1 MKKGGKM
8 TIFQKSHRSKNALL
22 SLYLLASVSIL
33 GLMSACAVQTV
44 KIYPDFVQQKQK
56 INTMT
61 ILCDYYVVDDV
72 KGKVDL
78 ADVPRNL
85 EAAKTAMDALDAQ
98 LAGKGYKIVGKE
110 VASMGLYEK
119 NSTKTYKL
127 ATEKSPASKE
137 EIEKLPIAPPPFYVN
152 KSLCDSEEKVN
163 ALGTA
168 MMKLSTYTRKAGQPA
183 TTIPEAT
190 QIRTGYNE
198 DAILFLFMRGRDV
211 PLGKS
216 ILEGTATA
224 VLSLGMFSA
233 YHVSYAAAFI
243 YMVDSKTGE
252 IIWSDGTYG
261 EDMHPSAPKTHSKL
275 FSAITKG
282 IPAR

>member
-1 MKKGGKM
+1 M
-8 TIFQKSHRSKNALL
+8 TLFKKSHGSKNGLL
-22 SLYLLASVSIL
+22 GLYLWASVFIL

-78 ADVPRNL
+78 VDVPRNL
-85 EAAKTAMDALDAQ
+85 DAAKTAMDALDAQ
-98 LAGKGYKIVGKE
+98 LAAKGYKIVGKE

-119 NSTKTYKL
+119 SSTTTYKV
-127 ATEKSPASKE
+127 AAEKSPASKE
-137 EIEKLPIAPPPFYVN
+137 EVEKLPLAPPPFYVN
-152 KSLCDSEEKVN
+152 KSLFDSDEKVR
-163 ALGTA
+163 ALDTV
-168 MMKLSTYTRKAGQPA
+168 MVKLSAYTRKAGQPV

-190 QIRTGYNE
+190 QIRTGYSE
-198 DAILFLFMRGRDV
+198 DVILFLFMRGRDV
-211 PLGKS
+211 PQGKS

-224 VLSLGMFSA
+224 LLSLGMFSA
-233 YHVSYAAAFI
+233 YHVSYAAASI
-243 YMVDSKTGE
+243 YMVDTKTGE
-252 IIWSDGTYG
+252 IIWADGSGG
-261 EDMHPSAPKTHSKL
+261 EDMRPSAPKTHSKL
-275 FSAITKG
+275 FSLITKG

>member
-1 MKKGGKM
+1 M
-8 TIFQKSHRSKNALL
+8 TIFKKGHGSKNGLL
-22 SLYLLASVSIL
+22 GLCLLASVSVL

-72 KGKVDL
+72 KGKADL

-98 LAGKGYKIVGKE
+98 LAAKGYKIVGKE

-119 NSTKTYKL
+119 NSTKTYKV
-127 ATEKSPASKE
+127 AAEKSPASKE
-137 EIEKLPIAPPPFYVN
+137 EIEKLPLAPPPFYVN
-152 KSLCDSEEKVN
+152 KSLFDSNEKVR
-163 ALGTA
+163 ALDTV
-168 MMKLSTYTRKAGQPA
+168 MEKLSTYTRKAGQPA

-216 ILEGTATA
+216 ILEGTATTL
-224 VLSLGMFSA
+224 LSLGMVTA
-233 YHVSYAAAFI
+233 YHTSYAAASI
-243 YMVDSKTGE
+243 YMVDTKTGE
-252 IIWSDGTYG
+252 IIWADGTVG
-261 EDMHPSAPKTHSKL
+261 EEMRPSAPKTHSWL
-275 FSAITKG
+275 FSVITKG